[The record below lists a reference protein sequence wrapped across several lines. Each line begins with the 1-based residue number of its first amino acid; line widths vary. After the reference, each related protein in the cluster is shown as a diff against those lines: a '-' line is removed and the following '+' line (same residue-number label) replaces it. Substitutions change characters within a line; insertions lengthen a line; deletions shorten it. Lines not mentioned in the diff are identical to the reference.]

1 MIGRVLRSALF
12 AVIASVLLAHSFS
25 TLSAQTGPARPAA
38 SKAAVPKAEDGH
50 PDLSGVWGYATVTPL
65 ERPTNLGDKAEFSSD
80 AELAEF
86 ETRNKPRNV
95 DDRAAIKG
103 TAGDVSAAYNDFWW
117 DRGTKVAGRQTSLVI
132 DPANGRI
139 PAQLPEAQK
148 RAQDRQAAR
157 PPRTSEADN
166 PEDRSLWERCVARTV
181 PYLPGPYN
189 NNIQIIQTPKNV
201 VVVSEMIHEARII
214 PLDGRPHGTIRKW
227 HGDSTGHWEGN
238 TVVVET
244 INFNDKT
251 NFRGSNLGLKLIER
265 FSRPTADTL
274 IYEFTAS
281 DPTTWARPWTVR
293 LPMSFNDEGI
303 FEYACHEGNHGLQ
316 GILKGARLQD
326 KGN

>member
-1 MIGRVLRSALF
+1 MIARVLRST
-12 AVIASVLLAHSFS
+12 LLATVASF
-25 TLSAQTGPARPAA
+25 TLALVIVSAGQAPAKPTAPG
-38 SKAAVPKAEDGH
+38 KAAPVPKAEDGR
-50 PDLSGVWGYATVTPL
+50 PDLSGVWAYGTVTPL
-65 ERPTNLGDKAEFSSD
+65 ERPANLGDKAEFTSD
-80 AELAEF
+80 QELAEF

-95 DDRAAIKG
+95 DDRNARG

-139 PAQLPEAQK
+139 PPTTAEAQK
-148 RAQDRQAAR
+148 RAADRQAAR
-157 PPRTSEADN
+157 PPRTTEADN

-189 NNIQIIQTPKNV
+189 NNIQIVQTRDNV

-214 PLDGRPHGTIRKW
+214 PLDGHPHGKIRKW
-227 HGDSTGHWEGN
+227 HGDSTGRWEGN
-238 TVVVET
+238 TLVVET
-244 INFNDKT
+244 INFSDKVS
-251 NFRGSNLGLKLIER
+251 FRGSNLDLKLTER

-274 IYEFTAS
+274 IYEFTVE

-293 LPMSFNDEGI
+293 LPMSFNPEGI

-326 KGN
+326 KAN